1 MDKVRVG
8 QIINT
13 HGIKGEVKV
22 KSFTD
27 FEDLRFKKGNTVY
40 LDDEILEIHS
50 FRIHKGFVL
59 LTFKGYQNINDV
71 EKWKGKELFVSIDD
85 LHELEENE
93 NYYYELSDC
102 NVYDEEAHLLGTVSE
117 LIETPAHL
125 ILRVSSAD
133 KKDLLIPFVEQFIL
147 DVDSDEKKIIVRVL
161 EGM

>member
-8 QIINT
+8 QIVNT

-27 FEDLRFKKGNTVY
+27 FEDIRFKKGNTVL
-40 LDDEILEIHS
+40 LDDEILEIQS

-71 EKWKGKELFVSIDD
+71 EKWKGKELFVSVDD
-85 LHELEENE
+85 LHELEDNE

-102 NVYDEEAHLLGTVSE
+102 DVYDEDDNLLGTVSE

-125 ILRVSSAD
+125 ILRVS
-133 KKDLLIPFVEQFIL
+133 KNENKDLLIPFVEQFII
-147 DVDSDEKKIIVRVL
+147 DVISEEKKIVVRVL